1 MKDLF
6 FNSLHFLYKKRVVI
20 ILSIF
25 FFGLSAYAMAL
36 AFGKQSFSVLS
47 HNKDIEKRL
56 KDDILKLQLENS
68 KIQKKLFEIKGLE
81 P

>member
-6 FNSLHFLYKKRVVI
+6 FNFLHLLHKKRVFI
-20 ILSIF
+20 ILFVF
-25 FFGLSAYAMAL
+25 FFGLSTYAMIL

-47 HNKDIEKRL
+47 HNKDVEKKL